1 LLDDEPRLGGQPID
15 FLDIQILS
23 FFEKQH
29 FHSAY
34 DDFEPF
40 TRLAWN
46 GIVPFTLDAQSVDAA
61 TSRQQDSEMSGVA
74 TIARKDGGK

>member
-1 LLDDEPRLGGQPID
+1 V
-15 FLDIQILS
+15 
-23 FFEKQH
+23 
-29 FHSAY
+29 Y

-46 GIVPFTLDAQSVDAA
+46 EIIPFPLDTQTADGA
-61 TSRQQDSEMSGVA
+61 TSRLQDSEMSGVA